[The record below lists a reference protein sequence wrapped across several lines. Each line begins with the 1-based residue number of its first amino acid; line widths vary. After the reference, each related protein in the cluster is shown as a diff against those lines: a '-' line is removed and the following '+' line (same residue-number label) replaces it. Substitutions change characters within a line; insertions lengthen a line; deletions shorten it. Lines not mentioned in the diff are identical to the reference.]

1 MADGRYAGALR
12 ERGRRVAKGFTL
24 KTDNEGSTIA
34 VGPFLLVCEFRFFP
48 HCQGL
53 FAAVE
58 NANSSGI
65 EQADSNET
73 DVLHSAIR
81 CPHAMLYFGR
91 FECLICEV
99 EIS

>member
-48 HCQGL
+48 HCLGL

-65 EQADSNET
+65 EQADSNKT
-73 DVLHSAIR
+73 PQSDVRMQCYTSDDLNA
-81 CPHAMLYFGR
+81 
-91 FECLICEV
+91 
-99 EIS
+99 